1 MQHRTAV
8 STVVSA
14 LCGVLTL
21 ALPAQAAAGQAGH
34 IVVFG
39 HRGASAYAPENTLSS
54 VQRAADLGVH
64 WVENDVQRTRD
75 GALVVIHDTTLARTT
90 DVEKRFPDR
99 APWSVSSFTLA
110 EIKTLDAGSWFAPR
124 FRGERI
130 PTLQEYLDLLDDTGQ
145 SLLLELKQPELYP
158 GIERQTLD
166 ALDQAD
172 WLDRSHLARRLV
184 VQSFSAP
191 ALRTTH
197 RLRPD
202 VRTGFLGNPPVS
214 QLKQYASF
222 TDEINAEQH
231 TVTSAYVGAV
241 HSLKGAHR
249 KAMRINT
256 WTVDNAPAATRV
268 MRMGVDGIITD
279 RPDLIAHTARQLRSS
294 QEF

>member
-14 LCGVLTL
+14 LCGALAL
-21 ALPAQAAAGQAGH
+21 ALPAQAASARQAGH
-34 IVVFG
+34 IIVFG
-39 HRGASAYAPENTLSS
+39 HRGASAYAPENTLDS
-54 VQRAADLGVH
+54 VQRAADLGVD

-90 DVEKRFPDR
+90 NVEQRYPDR
-99 APWSVSSFTLA
+99 APWSVGSFSLA
-110 EIKTLDAGSWFAPR
+110 EIKQLDAGSWFGPD

-145 SLLLELKQPELYP
+145 GLLLELKQPELYP

-166 ALDQAD
+166 VLGRAD
-172 WLDRSHLARRLV
+172 WLDRPHLARRLI

-197 RLRPD
+197 RLRPE

-214 QLKQYASF
+214 QLKQYAAF

-231 TVTSAYVGAV
+231 SVTAAYVKAV
-241 HSLKGAHR
+241 HGMKGAHS

-256 WTVDNAPAATRV
+256 WTVDNAPAATKLV
-268 MRMGVDGIITD
+268 RMGVDGIITD
-279 RPDLIAHTARQLRSS
+279 RPDLIESATRRHT
-294 QEF
+294 

>member
-14 LCGVLTL
+14 LCGALAL
-21 ALPAQAAAGQAGH
+21 ALPAQAASARQAGH
-34 IVVFG
+34 IIVFG
-39 HRGASAYAPENTLSS
+39 HRGASAYAPENTLDS
-54 VQRAADLGVH
+54 VQRAADLGVD

-90 DVEKRFPDR
+90 NVEQRYPDR
-99 APWSVSSFTLA
+99 APWSVGSFSLA
-110 EIKTLDAGSWFAPR
+110 EIKQLDAGSWFGPD

-145 SLLLELKQPELYP
+145 GLLLELKQPELYP

-166 ALDQAD
+166 VLDRAD
-172 WLDRSHLARRLV
+172 WLDRPHLARRLI

-197 RLRPD
+197 RLRPE

-214 QLKQYASF
+214 QLKQYAAF

-231 TVTSAYVGAV
+231 SVTAAYVKAV
-241 HSLKGAHR
+241 HGMKGAHS

-256 WTVDNAPAATRV
+256 WTVDNAPAATKLV
-268 MRMGVDGIITD
+268 RMGVDGIITD
-279 RPDLIAHTARQLRSS
+279 RPDLIESATRRRT
-294 QEF
+294 